1 MSQSFRVCRAS
12 EHLNSTPGQSLL
24 DFRWLVFNLQWER
37 FELQRRQ
44 HFPKIL
50 ILKNFTDRHAQLHAW
65 YSNLPVNSARGAA
78 AVCFW
83 AALWNIP
90 DPLSQKIHPACMIWP
105 MSNLHSSLFLL
116 LPFFVCV
123 FFFLLS
129 RTNIS
134 VQVFWTLPYPSPH
147 KFHRL
152 GCECSV
158 THWLPLSHA
167 RSDWSS
173 PCSSHM
179 AAKYSSL
186 RPFLLSPTVPFCCAQ
201 PWEWVPGF
209 VSCL

>member
-78 AVCFW
+78 AGRAF
-83 AALWNIP
+83 
-90 DPLSQKIHPACMIWP
+90 LSSTLKHTRPSFTENSPSLYDLTHVQ
-105 MSNLHSSLFLL
+105 STQLSFSSLA
-116 LPFFVCV
+116 FFCV

-147 KFHRL
+147 KFHKL

-179 AAKYSSL
+179 AAKYSPFPYCSL
-186 RPFLLSPTVPFCCAQ
+186 LLCTALGVGSRL
-201 PWEWVPGF
+201 
-209 VSCL
+209 CLLLVVYPS